1 MIAPLR
7 RGHISVFAAVLVAG
21 FGSACVGAPSP
32 LDPRTDAT
40 ARMAELGWI
49 MIALATAVCVA
60 VFAALYA
67 ALRVARRRATAVSQV
82 DGQAEQTSGG
92 GDGLVI
98 LTGMILPGAIIA
110 FTLGY
115 TIYTLR
121 TVAGVG
127 GAGGTTGPAAHAVHG
142 ADHGA
147 MVPPQL
153 AADAAALDVRITGR
167 QWWWQIS
174 YPDAQVV
181 TANEI
186 HIPAGVPVRLTVTS
200 DDVIHSFWVPQVAGK
215 VDVIPGRVNTMTI
228 RVDTPGTY
236 RGMCSEFCGLQH
248 ARMHLFLVVDAAPD
262 FAAWI
267 DSQQRPPPTSA
278 DPLVQQGQ
286 AVLQRACAEC
296 HAVRGTAAAGRSGPD
311 LTHVASRRTL
321 GAGLHENTRA
331 NLEGWV
337 TDPQAMKVGNKMPR
351 PELDA
356 ADIRAVL
363 AYLELL
369 K

>member
-1 MIAPLR
+1 
-7 RGHISVFAAVLVAG
+7 
-21 FGSACVGAPSP
+21 
-32 LDPRTDAT
+32 
-40 ARMAELGWI
+40 MAELGWI

-60 VFAALYA
+60 VFAALFA
-67 ALRVARRRATAVSQV
+67 ALRVAHRRTTAGAPADVRSGQVS
-82 DGQAEQTSGG
+82 GE
-92 GDGLVI
+92 GDGLVV
-98 LTGMILPGAIIA
+98 LTGMILPAAIIA

-121 TVAGVG
+121 SVAGVG
-127 GAGGTTGPAAHAVHG
+127 GSGGTTGPAAHADHG

-147 MVPPQL
+147 MAHPQL
-153 AADAAALDVRITGR
+153 AADASTLDVRITGQ

-174 YPDAQVV
+174 YPVAQVV

-248 ARMHLFLVVDAAPD
+248 ARMHLFLVVLAPAD

-267 DSQQRPPPTSA
+267 DRQQQPPITAA

-296 HAVRGTAAAGRSGPD
+296 HTVKGTAAAGRSGPD
-311 LTHVASRRTL
+311 LTNVASRRTL

-331 NLEGWV
+331 SLEGWV

-351 PELDA
+351 PDLPDA
-356 ADIRAVL
+356 EVRAVL